1 MRVDRAYA
9 YAGTAL
15 GLGASLGANVLH
27 VLSKPDPSLWAVV
40 GAGFWPCALLVSSE
54 VLARKQWASKG
65 ARAAGVA
72 GVLTVAAVAAWISYV
87 HTHGLLV
94 SWGEPAMSARL
105 GPLAIDGLM
114 IVSSLALV
122 AQDAPSPVGVQAAPA
137 PAPAPAPIPVP
148 VVEEQPAPVSNPA
161 PAAPSGPVAVPSPR
175 PRRPRSA
182 DARTDEQLVTDL
194 VDQGMVGASQRAV
207 AAHLRVSQQR
217 AGRILAAAAS
227 LREAS

>member
-1 MRVDRAYA
+1 MRVDRVYA
-9 YAGTAL
+9 YTGTAL

-27 VLSKPDPSLWAVV
+27 VLSKPDPSPWAVV

-54 VLARKQWASKG
+54 VLARKQWASRG

-87 HTHGLLV
+87 HTHGLLT

-122 AQDAPSPVGVQAAPA
+122 AQDAPSAIGIPAAPA
-137 PAPAPAPIPVP
+137 PARIPVP
-148 VVEEQPAPVSNPA
+148 VVEEPPAPVSQPA
-161 PAAPSGPVAVPSPR
+161 PSAPSGPVAVPSPK

-182 DARTDEQLVTDL
+182 DARTDDQLIAAL
-194 VDQGMVGASQRAV
+194 VDQGMVGSSQRAV
-207 AAHLRVSQQR
+207 ARRMGVSQQR
-217 AGRILAAAAS
+217 AGRLLAAAEL

>member
-1 MRVDRAYA
+1 MRVDRVYA
-9 YAGTAL
+9 YLGTTL

-27 VLSKPDPSLWAVV
+27 VLSKPEPSPWAVV

-94 SWGEPAMSARL
+94 SWGEPAMSARF

-122 AQDAPSPVGVQAAPA
+122 AQDAPSPVGSPAAPTAPA
-137 PAPAPAPIPVP
+137 PVPVP
-148 VVEEQPAPVSNPA
+148 VVEERPAPVSKPA
-161 PAAPSGPVAVPSPR
+161 PAAPSGPVAVPSPK
-175 PRRPRSA
+175 PRRSRSA
-182 DARTDEQLVTDL
+182 DARTDEQLAAAL

-217 AGRILAAAAS
+217 AGRILAAARL

>member
-1 MRVDRAYA
+1 MRVDRVYA
-9 YAGTAL
+9 YLGTAL

-137 PAPAPAPIPVP
+137 PAPAPIPVP
-148 VVEEQPAPVSNPA
+148 VVEEQPAPVPNPA
-161 PAAPSGPVAVPSPR
+161 ASGPVAVPSPK

-182 DARTDEQLVTDL
+182 DARTDEQLVAAL
-194 VDQGMVGASQRAV
+194 VDKGMVGASQRAV
-207 AAHLRVSQQR
+207 ARHMGVSQQR
-217 AGRILAAAAS
+217 AGRILAAAARL